1 MNTQLILEL
10 LKARAVFIGFVL
22 FVTMIAAAMFTMQ
35 QPKRYTSSTSLV
47 LTFNDAGPFDQTGIP
62 TQLASSYMAT
72 QIDIIRNKNVALK
85 VVDKLGLVSSS
96 QTAVDFMQA
105 HKSNPDWESDPS
117 IELKLRDIVAEALLD
132 DLSVLPSR
140 ESRVLTVEFMSA
152 SPLYAAQVADSFAEA
167 YIDVTLELSME
178 PARRNAAW
186 FDSQLKVLANR
197 LEAQQQKLTS
207 FQQEQGIVAVDER
220 LDTET
225 QRLEDLSSK
234 LTAAQAQTYDVRSRQ
249 LGEKHPEYVRAVER
263 ERSLGRSLQQQK
275 EKVLKV
281 KQQRDQLDMLVRD
294 LENTRS
300 MYDAAIQRYYQT
312 SLESQ
317 FNQTNIAI
325 LNKAVVPCRHSSPK
339 VLLNMALSVILGLVF
354 GIGLTI
360 VAEVFS
366 RRVRIEDDI
375 KEELGIPVLAS
386 I

>member
-1 MNTQLILEL
+1 MNIQLILEL

-22 FVTMIAAAMFTMQ
+22 FITMVAAAIFTMQ
-35 QPKRYTSSTSLV
+35 QPKRYVASTSLV
-47 LTFNDAGPFDQTGIP
+47 LTYSDAGPFDQKGIP

-72 QIDIIRNKNVALK
+72 QIDIISNKNVALK
-85 VVDKLGLVSSS
+85 VVDKLELVTST
-96 QTAVDFMQA
+96 QAAVAFMQL

-140 ESRVLTVEFMSA
+140 ESRVLKVEFMSA
-152 SPLYAAQVADSFAEA
+152 SPPYAAQIADSFAEA

-178 PARRNAAW
+178 PARRNAVW

-197 LEAQQQKLTS
+197 LEAQQKKLTS

-234 LTAAQAQTYDVRSRQ
+234 LTTAQAQTYDVRSRQ
-249 LGEKHPEYVRAVER
+249 LGEKHPEYMRAVER

-275 EKVLKV
+275 EKVLQV
-281 KQQRDQLDMLVRD
+281 KQQRDQLDLLVRD

-325 LNKAVVPCRHSSPK
+325 LNKAVVPARHSSPK
-339 VLLNMALSVILGLVF
+339 ALLNMALSVILGLIF